1 MGNDNNFSRRDFMSW
16 AGKIGFGT
24 ASVLYLS
31 SCGGGGDDKKDGA
44 DTTDTTK
51 AGGFTGGSGDKLKVG
66 VIGPFSGVGAF
77 VGRIVNNS
85 LDAAVAQINATGGI
99 GGRKVE
105 VIKRDT
111 GTDPAAGVKAYQSF
125 AGDKDVVGV
134 LWCGGLGL
142 DESRAQIQRDNM
154 PVIAVF
160 NDLWS
165 TDNLFPKGKERS
177 IFQIALPDKMTFQT
191 ILDYAK
197 NDRGYSKIGFMYDS
211 LLGTNAKG
219 YFESEMKK
227 AGLSAAG
234 VETYQLG
241 DADFGPQVRR
251 LKEAKSQA
259 LFIWGIAGDTAGIVK
274 AIDKVGGGY
283 VDTPTAK
290 GGGWAP
296 HIMGS
301 PAGTGEHT
309 WADLAGSAAKIGT
322 ITAWHVG
329 GLVALPSFAIRGWL
343 QKYLKKSVTGG
354 EESPADGLFT
364 LLKGV
369 DKAGST
375 DRQKIVTAIETMG
388 DIKFASLPFGFAA
401 DRHLSKTEEDLI
413 VVTLERASGA
423 AKTEPAYALGEEWK
437 SVFAD
442 GYVGP
447 THLVRPT
454 LAANKRKHPETME
467 EVLKLGY
474 GTQCTKHS
482 DGTLGKECKIH

>member
-1 MGNDNNFSRRDFMSW
+1 MGTDNNFSRRDFMSW

-31 SCGGGGDDKKDGA
+31 SCGGGGDGDNTDA
-44 DTTDTTK
+44 TDTTSK

-85 LDAAVAQINATGGI
+85 LDAAVAQINSTNGI

-105 VIKRDT
+105 VVKRDT
-111 GTDPAAGVKAYQSF
+111 GTDPAAGVKAYQAF
-125 AGDKDVVGV
+125 AGDDDVIGV

-160 NDLWS
+160 NDLFS
-165 TDNLFPKGKERS
+165 LDQLYPKGKERS
-177 IFQIALPDKMTFQT
+177 IFQIALPDKYTFET
-191 ILDYAK
+191 ILNYAK
-197 NDRGYSKIGFMYDS
+197 NDRGYSRIGFMYDS
-211 LLGTNAKG
+211 LLGSNAKG
-219 YFESEMKK
+219 YFETEMKK
-227 AGLSAAG
+227 AGITAAG

-259 LFIWGIAGDTAGIVK
+259 LFIWGIAGDTAGIAK
-274 AIDKVGGGY
+274 AIDKVGSGY

-290 GGGWAP
+290 GSGWAP

-329 GLVALPSFAIRGWL
+329 GLVSLPSFSIRGWM
-343 QKYLKKSVTGG
+343 QKHLKKSVTGG
-354 EESPADGLFT
+354 EESPADGLYT

-369 DKAGST
+369 EKAGST
-375 DRQKIVTAIETMG
+375 DRQKIVSAIETMG
-388 DIKFASLPFGFAA
+388 DIKFASLPFGFTA
-401 DRHLSKTEEDLI
+401 DRHLSKTMDDLI
-413 VVTLERASGA
+413 VVTLERSSGP
-423 AKTEPAYALGEEWK
+423 AKTTPAYELGTEWTE
-437 SVFAD
+437 VFAD

-454 LAANKRKHPETME
+454 LEANKRKHPDVMD
-467 EVLKLGY
+467 EVVKLKY
-474 GTQCTKHS
+474 GTHCTA
-482 DGTLGKECKIH
+482 ECKVH

>member
-1 MGNDNNFSRRDFMSW
+1 MEEDITTGSSRREFLSW

-24 ASVLYLS
+24 ASVLAMS
-31 SCGGGGDDKKDGA
+31 ACGGGGKKT
-44 DTTDTTK
+44 DTNATDTTSK
-51 AGGFTGGSGDKLKVG
+51 ASGGFTGGGGGDKLKVG

-125 AGDKDVVGV
+125 AGDKNVIGV

-142 DESRAQIQRDNM
+142 DESRAQIKRDNM
-154 PVIAVF
+154 PVISVF
-160 NDLWS
+160 NDLFS
-165 TDNLFPKGKERS
+165 LGQLYPDGGERS
-177 IFQIALPDKMTFQT
+177 IFQVALPDKYTFQT
-191 ILDYAK
+191 ILNYAK
-197 NDRGYSKIGFMYDS
+197 NDRGYKKIGFMYDS
-211 LLGTNAKG
+211 LLGSNAKD
-219 YFESEMKK
+219 YFSSAMKS
-227 AGLSAAG
+227 AGIAAAG
-234 VETYQLG
+234 IETYQLNDG
-241 DADFGPQVRR
+241 SFGPQINR
-251 LKEAKSQA
+251 LKSAKSEA
-259 LFIWGIAGDTAGIVK
+259 LFVWGIAGDTAKIVK
-274 AIDKVGGGY
+274 AIDNVGGGY

-290 GGGWAP
+290 AGGWNP

-329 GLVALPSFAIRGWL
+329 GLVSLPSFAIRGWM
-343 QKYLKKSVTGG
+343 QKYLKKTVTGG

-364 LLKGV
+364 LLNAVKV
-369 DKAGST
+369 AGNT
-375 DRQKIVTAIETMG
+375 DRQKMVDAIETMG
-388 DIKFASLPFGFAA
+388 DIKFASLPFGFTK
-401 DRHLSKTEEDLI
+401 DRHLSKTMDDLI
-413 VVTLERASGA
+413 VVTLERSTGP
-423 AKTEPAYALGEEWK
+423 AKTDPPYELGTEWK
-437 SVFAD
+437 ELLPA

-454 LAANKRKHPETME
+454 LEANKRKHPEVMA
-467 EVLKLGY
+467 EVERLHY
-474 GTQCTKHS
+474 GTHCTAA
-482 DGTLGKECKIH
+482 CKVH